1 MQKPGLFGMNGFMVF
16 LLSCFSFAAQ
26 AQQTGYI
33 VLIDADN
40 KQPFTVHVGD
50 ELYVSSGHGHLA
62 LFNLKDSNYKL
73 SLQFPKKNVPEQ
85 VFPVKINQKDLGFLL
100 KSSDSSW
107 TLYNWQTREIIRPV
121 AEKDSSRILDR
132 GVKREDGFSRLM
144 ANVVN
149 DTSVMYNTYTEREF
163 NHDSSIAVSKTRLA
177 DQNVQM
183 ATALNVKESKPKQTP
198 ASKDS
203 MTMPAPAVAPGD
215 IQSSIVVKG
224 KKTKKGHQA
233 AGTVD
238 QTAAVVVPQAVV
250 TQPPGIKDSVSGIQ
264 STPSMGKPVAVT
276 SFPTGYHS
284 LSTIKKV
291 REVSLKISRKMVFL
305 DMGRDGQ
312 KDTITLFIYFES
324 EETVKSAVTPAPALK
339 KPVKTDSMAVI
350 VKDKP
355 FLKQAEQTCTQLATD
370 EDLEAVRSAILKANA
385 EQDKISVASG
395 AFALKCFSV
404 NQVRVLAGLFVSDKA
419 KYRLM
424 DAAHLHLADHDH
436 FSELADMYTDKN
448 FQRKF
453 LAMATRRS

>member
-16 LLSCFSFAAQ
+16 LLSCFSFAAD
-26 AQQTGYI
+26 AQTGYI
-33 VLIDADN
+33 VLIDAEN
-40 KQPFTVHVGD
+40 KQPFTVRVGD
-50 ELYVSSGHGHLA
+50 ELYASSGHGHIA
-62 LFNLKDSNYKL
+62 LSNLRDSNYKL
-73 SLQFPKKNVPEQ
+73 SLQFPKKNIPEQ
-85 VFPVKINQKDLGFLL
+85 IFPVKINQKDLGFLL
-100 KSSDSSW
+100 KAGDSSW
-107 TLYNWQTREIIRPV
+107 TLYNWQTKETIRPV

-132 GVKREDGFSRLM
+132 GVKREDGFSMLM
-144 ANVVN
+144 AAVVN
-149 DTSVMYNTYTEREF
+149 DTSVMYNTYTEQGF
-163 NHDSSIAVSKTRLA
+163 NHDSSTAVSKTHIA

-183 ATALNVKESKPKQTP
+183 TTALNVKDTKPKPAP

-203 MTMPAPAVAPGD
+203 TTMPTPLVAQGD
-215 IQSSIVVKG
+215 NQSATAVKG
-224 KKTKKGHQA
+224 KKNKKGHQA
-233 AGTVD
+233 AGTAD
-238 QTAAVVVPQAVV
+238 QTAALVVPQAVAG
-250 TQPPGIKDSVSGIQ
+250 QPPVTKDSVSGIQ
-264 STPSMGKPVAVT
+264 STASTGKPVAAT
-276 SFPTGYHS
+276 GFSTGYHS
-284 LSTIKKV
+284 LSTVKKV

-312 KDTITLFIYFES
+312 KDTITLFIYFEN
-324 EETVKSAVTPAPALK
+324 EEVVKSAVTPAPALK
-339 KPVKTDSMAVI
+339 KLVKTDSAVLI

-355 FLKQAEQTCTQLATD
+355 SLKQAEQTCTQLATD

-395 AFALKCFSV
+395 AFAIKCFSV